1 MEGREPRRERSFFLR
16 KTDCCAP
23 SRSASGGRGR
33 GPRGGWG
40 FGRQAGRRAAPL
52 RGLSFSSH
60 VRLGT
65 RAGPPCLL
73 SGRNKSAS
81 HGSRCA
87 PARLAAPDPAVSAAG
102 AVVTGKGLRGF
113 LRSCVSVRCPG
124 SHRERSLS
132 GASLGHF
139 PVALQEPKVTCLPP
153 AGVSQCAGCCRE
165 ANRPGRSCA
174 SVCPACAH
182 VHSPPSPSRCTGPVA
197 TPASAPHPHAGQWS
211 FLGGR
216 RRLCRSPGRLSGRLH
231 LGPPRR
237 RDAGQ
242 SQGGGRWAGR
252 PALRCFAALFS
263 QYFPTRSTL
272 FKVSVPVACAPVSA
286 SSVPS
291 VRLYHSVPT
300 HPVRS
305 TPDLTGPQE
314 APPPPALSKAGP
326 GVLSPGVVLRRSPP
340 STVSVRVPHGD
351 HAVVPWRGAWYG
363 ADAQTCVRPN

>member
-102 AVVTGKGLRGF
+102 AVVTGKGLRPF

-165 ANRPGRSCA
+165 ANRPGRPCA

-197 TPASAPHPHAGQWS
+197 TPASAPHPQPGSGPSWEGVDVCAGLQEGSRAVYTWAR
-211 FLGGR
+211 LGDGM
-216 RRLCRSPGRLSGRLH
+216 PGRAREVVDGLEGL
-231 LGPPRR
+231 
-237 RDAGQ
+237 
-242 SQGGGRWAGR
+242 
-252 PALRCFAALFS
+252 
-263 QYFPTRSTL
+263 
-272 FKVSVPVACAPVSA
+272 
-286 SSVPS
+286 PS
-291 VRLYHSVPT
+291 VALLLFLASIFP
-300 HPVRS
+300 PVLPCLKS
-305 TPDLTGPQE
+305 LF
-314 APPPPALSKAGP
+314 
-326 GVLSPGVVLRRSPP
+326 LSPVLLCQPPVFLLFAFITRFLPILLDQLRISPVLRK
-340 STVSVRVPHGD
+340 
-351 HAVVPWRGAWYG
+351 
-363 ADAQTCVRPN
+363 RPRPRP

>member
-1 MEGREPRRERSFFLR
+1 M
-16 KTDCCAP
+16 
-23 SRSASGGRGR
+23 
-33 GPRGGWG
+33 
-40 FGRQAGRRAAPL
+40 
-52 RGLSFSSH
+52 
-60 VRLGT
+60 
-65 RAGPPCLL
+65 
-73 SGRNKSAS
+73 
-81 HGSRCA
+81 
-87 PARLAAPDPAVSAAG
+87 
-102 AVVTGKGLRGF
+102 
-113 LRSCVSVRCPG
+113 
-124 SHRERSLS
+124 S

-174 SVCPACAH
+174 SVGPTCAH
-182 VHSPPSPSRCTGPVA
+182 VHSPPSPSRSTGPVA

-286 SSVPS
+286 SNVPS

-314 APPPPALSKAGP
+314 APPSPALSKAGP

-351 HAVVPWRGAWYG
+351 HAVVPWHGAWYG

>member
-1 MEGREPRRERSFFLR
+1 MGGGGSGGRRADAQLHFGASPLVLMSVWAHEQGHPASSAGEQVREPRLALR
-16 KTDCCAP
+16 PGASCRPGPCGLCRGCSGDGEGTATLPPLVRVSQVSRVP
-23 SRSASGGRGR
+23 SRAFFVWRLPRPFPRCSSGAKAHLPAACRGLPAC
-33 GPRGGWG
+33 GPR
-40 FGRQAGRRAAPL
+40 
-52 RGLSFSSH
+52 
-60 VRLGT
+60 
-65 RAGPPCLL
+65 
-73 SGRNKSAS
+73 KM
-81 HGSRCA
+81 
-87 PARLAAPDPAVSAAG
+87 
-102 AVVTGKGLRGF
+102 
-113 LRSCVSVRCPG
+113 
-124 SHRERSLS
+124 
-132 GASLGHF
+132 
-139 PVALQEPKVTCLPP
+139 LP
-153 AGVSQCAGCCRE
+153 GCCRE

-174 SVCPACAH
+174 SVGPACAH

-272 FKVSVPVACAPVSA
+272 FKVSVPVTCAPVSA
-286 SSVPS
+286 SDVPS

>member
-1 MEGREPRRERSFFLR
+1 MCGPRKMLPGLLQRSESPRASLCECGPHVR
-16 KTDCCAP
+16 TRPQPAIALP
-23 SRSASGGRGR
+23 LHWASGH
-33 GPRGGWG
+33 
-40 FGRQAGRRAAPL
+40 A
-52 RGLSFSSH
+52 SF
-60 VRLGT
+60 R
-65 RAGPPCLL
+65 
-73 SGRNKSAS
+73 
-81 HGSRCA
+81 
-87 PARLAAPDPAVSAAG
+87 
-102 AVVTGKGLRGF
+102 
-113 LRSCVSVRCPG
+113 
-124 SHRERSLS
+124 
-132 GASLGHF
+132 
-139 PVALQEPKVTCLPP
+139 
-153 AGVSQCAGCCRE
+153 
-165 ANRPGRSCA
+165 
-174 SVCPACAH
+174 
-182 VHSPPSPSRCTGPVA
+182 SPPP
-197 TPASAPHPHAGQWS
+197 AGQWS